1 MHREEISTAMGSVR
15 LEVEQKITFQRH
27 VSAGP
32 RPERSV
38 GGVRGGVEPGV
49 RAGVPS
55 PLDEGE
61 RGS

>member
-1 MHREEISTAMGSVR
+1 MGSVP
-15 LEVEQKITFQRH
+15 LEVEQKITLQRH

-38 GGVRGGVEPGV
+38 GGVRGGVDPGV